1 MSESIQ
7 TIPVG
12 TSPAYA
18 VSIGPGLLSQCGQ
31 RLWEVLG
38 RCRIAVITD
47 DTVAPLYLDA
57 VSRASGARGFR
68 SAAISS
74 PQGSAA
80 KLSPPFPT
88 SWVSRGE
95 HLTRTD
101 CVAALGGGVVGDM
114 AGFAAGV
121 YLRGIRCVQL
131 PTTLLSAV
139 DSSVGGKTAIDL
151 RAGKNLAGVF
161 LQPAAVL
168 CDTDCLHTLHPPSLP
183 MAPRRPSRPASSV
196 MKACSPSLRTAL

>member
-57 VSRASGARGFR
+57 VSESLR
-68 SAAISS
+68 SAGISVS
-74 PQGSAA
+74 SYIFPAGECSKTLAT
-80 KLSPPFPT
+80 LSDILEFLA
-88 SWVSRGE
+88 GE

-101 CVAALGGGVVGDM
+101 CVAAL
-114 AGFAAGV
+114 
-121 YLRGIRCVQL
+121 
-131 PTTLLSAV
+131 
-139 DSSVGGKTAIDL
+139 
-151 RAGKNLAGVF
+151 
-161 LQPAAVL
+161 
-168 CDTDCLHTLHPPSLP
+168 
-183 MAPRRPSRPASSV
+183 
-196 MKACSPSLRTAL
+196 